1 MSGNNAGS
9 QSLDCHAYS
18 LKLLPYTV
26 HQISISGSV
35 SCCWGTY
42 CNNAVSVRCVSI
54 YFTSLLL
61 LKKEGMIQEVEVS
74 HNSTQQI
81 HELRYAIVARFDFV
95 SGCAVVFSGD
105 S

>member
-1 MSGNNAGS
+1 MSGNFSGS
-9 QSLDCHAYS
+9 QNLDCHAYS
-18 LKLLPYTV
+18 LKLLPDTINE
-26 HQISISGSV
+26 ISIFGSV
-35 SCCWGTY
+35 SCFWGTY
-42 CNNAVSVRCVSI
+42 CNNSVSVRCASV

-61 LKKEGMIQEVEVS
+61 LKKERIQEMEVS

-81 HELRYAIVARFDFV
+81 LEFRYANVARFDFV

>member
-1 MSGNNAGS
+1 MSGNFAGS
-9 QSLDCHAYS
+9 QNLDCHAYS
-18 LKLLPYTV
+18 LKLLPDTV
-26 HQISISGSV
+26 HEISIFGSM
-35 SCCWGTY
+35 SCLWGTY
-42 CNNAVSVRCVSI
+42 CNNPVSVRCASI

-61 LKKEGMIQEVEVS
+61 LKKERIQEMKVS

-81 HELRYAIVARFDFV
+81 HELRYANIARFYFV